1 MQNSPSAHSKW
12 LPNRQRD
19 ATKIRLSNLRR
30 SESTDRAKPR
40 DISRRAPARCK
51 SRRGNY
57 QTDCQICLSRPP
69 LRIDPYQCGVSSKAR
84 YCVPVS
90 HTGDLYVVSFFM
102 LCLTMM
108 IFAGD
113 ANAVSACGM
122 RGTARSCR
130 CSPPGALRLGGR
142 RAHLPVSG
150 LNPAFAERLP
160 SCRISSGSS

>member
-69 LRIDPYQCGVSSKAR
+69 LRIDPYQGGVSSKTR
-84 YCVPVS
+84 YCVSVS
-90 HTGDLYVVSFFM
+90 HTGDSYVVSFFM

-113 ANAVSACGM
+113 ANAVVCVRDARDRAELSLFATRCVARGWAARASAG
-122 RGTARSCR
+122 
-130 CSPPGALRLGGR
+130 
-142 RAHLPVSG
+142 
-150 LNPAFAERLP
+150 ERIKP
-160 SCRISSGSS
+160 SVR

>member
-19 ATKIRLSNLRR
+19 ATKMRLSNLRR
-30 SESTDRAKPR
+30 SESTYRAKPR

-69 LRIDPYQCGVSSKAR
+69 LRIDPYQGGVSSKTR
-84 YCVPVS
+84 YCVSVS
-90 HTGDLYVVSFFM
+90 HTGDSYVVSFFM

-113 ANAVSACGM
+113 ANAVVCA
-122 RGTARSCR
+122 RGVYRAGCAGPRGAVVVRHPVRCAWVGGARVCR
-130 CSPPGALRLGGR
+130 
-142 RAHLPVSG
+142 
-150 LNPAFAERLP
+150 
-160 SCRISSGSS
+160 

>member
-1 MQNSPSAHSKW
+1 MADRRGHRFRLFLRIS
-12 LPNRQRD
+12 RRRD
-19 ATKIRLSNLRR
+19 LNLRR

-69 LRIDPYQCGVSSKAR
+69 LRIDPYQCGVSSKTR

-90 HTGDLYVVSFFM
+90 HTGDSYVVSFFM

-108 IFAGD
+108 RMLS
-113 ANAVSACGM
+113 SACGM

-130 CSPPGALRLGGR
+130 CSPPGALRVGGR
-142 RAHLPVSG
+142 RARLPVSG